1 MTETN
6 LMKLIQLT
14 LAEHGVTA
22 FRNNIG
28 RCVSPSGRVINY
40 GVCNPGGSD
49 LIGITPIK
57 ITSDM
62 VGCTV
67 GVFTG
72 IEVKTPTGRPTKPQI
87 NFINQIDALGGIA
100 GIARS
105 AEDALQLTSRLGRP
119 PEK

>member
-1 MTETN
+1 MNETN
-6 LMKLIQLT
+6 LMKLIQLA

-57 ITSDM
+57 ITSEM

-87 NFINQIDALGGIA
+87 NFINQITTQGGIA
-100 GIARS
+100 SISRS
-105 AEDALQLTSRLGRP
+105 
-119 PEK
+119 PEEAINAILKYQPK